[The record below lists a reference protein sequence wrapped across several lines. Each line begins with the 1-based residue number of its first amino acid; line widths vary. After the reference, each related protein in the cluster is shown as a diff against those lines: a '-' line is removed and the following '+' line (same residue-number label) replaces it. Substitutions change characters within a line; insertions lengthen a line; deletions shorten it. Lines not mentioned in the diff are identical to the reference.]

1 MKDTST
7 IRAGLFVMIA
17 LGVLV
22 IGSLW
27 VAGFH
32 PGGAEKASYE
42 VLMKSSG
49 GLRQGDPVRVA
60 GMEVGRVQ
68 AVDLRPGV
76 EWPVLFRIGL
86 DAKILI
92 TEVAAARLTTDGL
105 LGNPYLEIDPG
116 PADEPP
122 LAPGTPIVGL
132 EVVSTAD
139 AMSGIGQLSDRAG
152 VALDE
157 VTILLQSLSARTGP
171 LLERFELLMSDQNLA
186 SISESLTAMRD
197 TMQEAG
203 PRLTSLMTRLDELAI
218 ELETGVAGIPDLTDD
233 LQGLVGDLRTALGP
247 DGERL
252 SSLLDS
258 AGDSVSSMEMN
269 KGELEAMVRDLRLA
283 TANLKAF
290 TESIKERPS
299 ALVRKS
305 KGPDRKPGEGVDR

>member
-7 IRAGLFVMIA
+7 IRAGLFLIIA
-17 LGVLV
+17 LGLFVV
-22 IGSLW
+22 GSLW
-27 VAGFH
+27 VAGLH
-32 PGGAEKASYE
+32 PGGAERVSYE

-49 GLRQGDPVRVA
+49 GVRQGDPVRVA

-68 AVDLRPGV
+68 EVDLRPGV

-86 DAKILI
+86 DATIPV
-92 TEVAAARLTTDGL
+92 TEAASARLTTDGL
-105 LGNPYLEIDPG
+105 LGSPYLEIDPG
-116 PADEPP
+116 QAGEPP
-122 LAPGTPIVGL
+122 LPADTPIPGL

-139 AMSGIGQLSDRAG
+139 AMSGIGELSDRAG

-157 VTILLQSLSARTGP
+157 VTVLLQSLSARTGP
-171 LLERFELLMSDQNLA
+171 LLERFEMLMSDQNLA

-203 PRLTSLMTRLDELAI
+203 PRLTSLMTRLDELAL
-218 ELETGVAGIPDLTDD
+218 ELESGVAGIPDLTAD

-247 DGERL
+247 EGERL

-269 KGELEAMVRDLRLA
+269 QGELEAMVRDLRLA

-299 ALVRKS
+299 ALVRGN

>member
-7 IRAGLFVMIA
+7 IRAGLFLILA
-17 LGVLV
+17 LAILV

-32 PGGAEKASYE
+32 PGGAEKAAYE
-42 VLMKSSG
+42 VLMKGSG
-49 GLRQGDPVRVA
+49 GVRQGDPVRIA
-60 GMEVGRVQ
+60 GMDVGRVQ
-68 AVDLRPGV
+68 GIELRPGV
-76 EWPVLFRIGL
+76 EWPVVFRIGL
-86 DAKILI
+86 DAQILI
-92 TEVAAARLTTDGL
+92 TDAASARLTADGL
-105 LGNPYLEIDPG
+105 LGSPYLEIDPG
-116 PADEPP
+116 PAGEPALP
-122 LAPGTPIVGL
+122 PGTPIAGV
-132 EVVSTAD
+132 ESASAVD
-139 AMSGIGQLSDRAG
+139 AMSGLGELSDRAG

-157 VTILLQSLSARTGP
+157 VAVLLQSLSARTGP
-171 LLERFELLMSDQNLA
+171 LLERFEMLLSDDNLA

-203 PRLTSLMTRLDELAI
+203 PRLTSLMTRLDELSVG
-218 ELETGVAGIPDLTDD
+218 LETGVAGIPDLTGD

-247 DGERL
+247 GGERL

-299 ALVRKS
+299 ALVRRS

>member
-7 IRAGLFVMIA
+7 IRAGLFLIIA
-17 LGVLV
+17 LAIFV

-27 VAGFH
+27 VAGLH
-32 PGGAEKASYE
+32 PGGVERVSYE

-49 GLRQGDPVRVA
+49 GVRQGDPVRVA

-68 AVDLRPGV
+68 RVDLRPGM

-86 DAKILI
+86 DGTILV
-92 TEVAAARLTTDGL
+92 TESASARLTTDGL
-105 LGNPYLEIDPG
+105 LGSPYLEVDPG
-116 PADEPP
+116 TAGEPP
-122 LAPGTPIVGL
+122 LPPDTPITGL

-157 VTILLQSLSARTGP
+157 VTVLLQSLSARTGP
-171 LLERFELLMSDQNLA
+171 LLERFEMLMSDQNLA

-203 PRLTSLMTRLDELAI
+203 PRLTSLMTRLDELSI
-218 ELETGVAGIPDLTDD
+218 ELETGVAGIPDLTGD

-247 DGERL
+247 EGERL
-252 SSLLDS
+252 SSLLES
-258 AGDSVSSMEMN
+258 AGDSMSSMEMN
-269 KGELEAMVRDLRLA
+269 QGELEAMVRDLRVA

-299 ALVRKS
+299 ALVRGN

>member
-7 IRAGLFVMIA
+7 IRAGLFVIIA

-32 PGGAEKASYE
+32 PGGTERATYE

-49 GLRQGDPVRVA
+49 GVRQGDPVRVA

-68 AVDLRPGV
+68 AVDLRAGV

-92 TEVAAARLTTDGL
+92 TEVASARLTTDGL

-139 AMSGIGQLSDRAG
+139 AMSSIGQLSDRAG

-186 SISESLTAMRD
+186 SIGESLTAMRD

-203 PRLTSLMTRLDELAI
+203 PRLTLLMTRLDELSV
-218 ELETGVAGIPDLTDD
+218 ELQSGVAGIPDLTAD

-247 DGERL
+247 EGERL

>member
-7 IRAGLFVMIA
+7 IRAGLFVIIA
-17 LGVLV
+17 LAILV
-22 IGSLW
+22 VGSLW

-32 PGGAEKASYE
+32 PGGNERTTYE

-49 GLRQGDPVRVA
+49 GVRQGDPVRVA
-60 GMEVGRVQ
+60 GVEVGRVQ
-68 AVDLRPGV
+68 DVDLRPGA

-86 DAKILI
+86 DANILI
-92 TEVAAARLTTDGL
+92 THAASARLTTDGL
-105 LGNPYLEIDPG
+105 LGSPYLEVDTG
-116 PADEPP
+116 PSGEPALP
-122 LAPGTPIVGL
+122 PDTPIEGL
-132 EVVSTAD
+132 EMVSTAD
-139 AMSGIGQLSDRAG
+139 AMSGFGELSDRAG

-157 VTILLQSLSARTGP
+157 MTVLLQSLSASTGP

-203 PRLTSLMTRLDELAI
+203 PRLSSLMTRLDDLSA
-218 ELETGVAGIPDLTDD
+218 ELETGVAGIPDLTSD
-233 LQGLVGDLRTALGP
+233 LQGLVGNLRTALGP
-247 DGERL
+247 DGNRL

-269 KGELEAMVRDLRLA
+269 QGELEAMVRDLRLA

-299 ALVRKS
+299 ALVRNS

>member
-7 IRAGLFVMIA
+7 IRAGLFLIIA
-17 LGVLV
+17 LGLFV

-27 VAGFH
+27 VAGLH
-32 PGGAEKASYE
+32 PGGTERVSYE
-42 VLMKSSG
+42 VLMQSSG
-49 GLRQGDPVRVA
+49 GVRQGDPVRVA

-68 AVDLRPGV
+68 GVDLRPGV

-86 DAKILI
+86 DASILV
-92 TEVAAARLTTDGL
+92 TEAASARLTTDGL
-105 LGNPYLEIDPG
+105 LGSPYLEIDPG
-116 PADEPP
+116 PVGAPP
-122 LAPGTPIVGL
+122 LPPDTPIRGL

-157 VTILLQSLSARTGP
+157 VTVLLQSLSARTGP

-218 ELETGVAGIPDLTDD
+218 QLETGVAGIPDLTAD

-258 AGDSVSSMEMN
+258 AGDSMNSMQMN
-269 KGELEAMVRDLRLA
+269 KGELDAMVRDLRLA

-299 ALVRKS
+299 ALVRGS

>member
-7 IRAGLFVMIA
+7 IRAGLFLILA

-32 PGGAEKASYE
+32 PGGAEKAAYE
-42 VLMKSSG
+42 VLMKASG
-49 GLRQGDPVRVA
+49 GVRQGDPVRVA
-60 GMEVGRVQ
+60 GMDVGRVQ
-68 AVDLRPGV
+68 GIELRPGV

-86 DAKILI
+86 DAQILI
-92 TEVAAARLTTDGL
+92 TDAASARLTTDGL
-105 LGNPYLEIDPG
+105 LGSPYLEIDPG
-116 PADEPP
+116 PA
-122 LAPGTPIVGL
+122 
-132 EVVSTAD
+132 
-139 AMSGIGQLSDRAG
+139 AMSGLGELSDRAG

-157 VTILLQSLSARTGP
+157 VTVLLQSLSERTGP
-171 LLERFELLMSDQNLA
+171 LLKRFEMLLSDENLA

-203 PRLTSLMTRLDELAI
+203 PRLTSLMTRLDDLAI
-218 ELETGVAGIPDLTDD
+218 ELEAGIAGLPDLTAD
-233 LQGLVGDLRTALGP
+233 LQGLVEDLRTALGP

-252 SSLLDS
+252 ASLLDS
-258 AGDSVSSMEMN
+258 AGASVSSMEMN

-299 ALVRKS
+299 ALIRKS
-305 KGPDRKPGEGVDR
+305 RAPDRKPGEGVDR

>member
-7 IRAGLFVMIA
+7 IRAGLFLIIA
-17 LGVLV
+17 LGLFV

-27 VAGFH
+27 VAGLH
-32 PGGAEKASYE
+32 PGGTERVSYE
-42 VLMKSSG
+42 VLMQSSG
-49 GLRQGDPVRVA
+49 GVRQGDPVRVA

-68 AVDLRPGV
+68 GVDLRPGV

-86 DAKILI
+86 DASILV
-92 TEVAAARLTTDGL
+92 TEAASARLTTDGL
-105 LGNPYLEIDPG
+105 LGSPYLEIDPG
-116 PADEPP
+116 PVGASPLPAD
-122 LAPGTPIVGL
+122 TPIRGL

-157 VTILLQSLSARTGP
+157 VTVLLQSLSARTGP
-171 LLERFELLMSDQNLA
+171 LLERFEMLMSDQNLA

-218 ELETGVAGIPDLTDD
+218 QLETGVAGIPDLTAD

-258 AGDSVSSMEMN
+258 AGDSMSSMQMN
-269 KGELEAMVRDLRLA
+269 KGELDAMVRDLRLA

-299 ALVRKS
+299 ALVRGN

>member
-7 IRAGLFVMIA
+7 IRAGLFLILA
-17 LGVLV
+17 LAIFI

-27 VAGFH
+27 VAGIH
-32 PGGAEKASYE
+32 PGGSERVSYE

-49 GLRQGDPVRVA
+49 GVRQGDPVRIA

-86 DAKILI
+86 DATIPV
-92 TEVAAARLTTDGL
+92 TAASSARLTTDGL
-105 LGNPYLEIDPG
+105 LGSPYLEVDPG
-116 PADEPP
+116 PAGGPP
-122 LAPGTPIVGL
+122 LPPDTPIIGL

-139 AMSGIGQLSDRAG
+139 AMSGIGELSDRAG

-157 VTILLQSLSARTGP
+157 VTALLQSLSARTGP
-171 LLERFELLMSDQNLA
+171 LLERFEMLLSDQNLA
-186 SISESLTAMRD
+186 SISESLAAMRD
-197 TMQEAG
+197 TMREAG

-218 ELETGVAGIPDLTDD
+218 ELETGVAGIPDLTAD

-258 AGDSVSSMEMN
+258 AGDSMSSMEMN
-269 KGELEAMVRDLRLA
+269 QGELDAMVRDLRLA

-299 ALVRKS
+299 ALVRGH

>member
-7 IRAGLFVMIA
+7 IRAGLFLILA
-17 LGVLV
+17 LAILV

-32 PGGAEKASYE
+32 PGGAEKATYE
-42 VLMKSSG
+42 VLMKGSG
-49 GLRQGDPVRVA
+49 GVRQGDPVRVA

-68 AVDLRPGV
+68 GIELRPGV
-76 EWPVLFRIGL
+76 EWPVVFRIGL
-86 DAKILI
+86 DAQILI
-92 TEVAAARLTTDGL
+92 TDAASARLTTDGL
-105 LGNPYLEIDPG
+105 LGSPYLELDPG
-116 PADEPP
+116 PAGEAALP
-122 LAPGTPIVGL
+122 PGTPIVGV
-132 EVVSTAD
+132 ESASAAD
-139 AMSGIGQLSDRAG
+139 AMSGLGELSDRAG

-157 VTILLQSLSARTGP
+157 MTLLLQSLSTRTGP
-171 LLERFELLMSDQNLA
+171 LLERFEMLLSDDNLA

-203 PRLTSLMTRLDELAI
+203 PRLTSLMTRLDDLAI
-218 ELETGVAGIPDLTDD
+218 ELEAGVAGLPDLTAD

-252 SSLLDS
+252 ASLLDS
-258 AGDSVSSMEMN
+258 AGASVSSMEMN

-283 TANLKAF
+283 TANLKTF

-299 ALVRKS
+299 ALIRKS
-305 KGPDRKPGEGVDR
+305 RAPDRKPGEGVDR

>member
-7 IRAGLFVMIA
+7 LRAGLFVIVA
-17 LGVLV
+17 LTILV

-27 VAGFH
+27 VAGFD
-32 PGGAEKASYE
+32 PVGTERQTYE
-42 VLMKSSG
+42 VLMTSSG
-49 GLRQGDPVRVA
+49 GVRRSDPVRVA

-68 AVDLRPGV
+68 NVDLRPGL
-76 EWPVLFRIGL
+76 EWPVRFRIGL
-86 DAKILI
+86 DAEILV
-92 TEVAAARLTTDGL
+92 TDQASARLTSDGL
-105 LGNPYLEIDPG
+105 LGSLYLEIDPG
-116 PADEPP
+116 PAGAPP
-122 LAPGTPIVGL
+122 LPPDTPIVGVEL
-132 EVVSTAD
+132 VNTAD
-139 AMSGIGQLSDRAG
+139 AMGGIGELSNRAG

-157 VTILLQSLSARTGP
+157 VTVLLQSLSARTGP

-186 SISESLTAMRD
+186 SISESLSAMRD

-203 PRLTSLMTRLDELAI
+203 PRMTSLMTRLDELAI
-218 ELETGVAGIPDLTDD
+218 ELESGVSGLPDLTAD

-247 DGERL
+247 EGQRL

-269 KGELEAMVRDLRLA
+269 QGELEAMVRDLRLA

-299 ALVRKS
+299 ALVRGS
-305 KGPDRKPGEGVDR
+305 KGPDRKPGQGVDR

>member
-7 IRAGLFVMIA
+7 IRAGLFLIIA
-17 LGVLV
+17 LGLFV

-27 VAGFH
+27 VAGIH
-32 PGGAEKASYE
+32 PGGSERVSYE

-49 GLRQGDPVRVA
+49 GVRQGDPVRIA
-60 GMEVGRVQ
+60 GLEVGRVQ
-68 AVDLRPGV
+68 AVDLRSGV

-86 DAKILI
+86 DATIPV
-92 TEVAAARLTTDGL
+92 TAAASARLTTDGL
-105 LGNPYLEIDPG
+105 LGSPYLEVDPG
-116 PADEPP
+116 PAGGPP
-122 LAPGTPIVGL
+122 LSPDTPIIGL

-157 VTILLQSLSARTGP
+157 VTVLLQSLSARTGP

-218 ELETGVAGIPDLTDD
+218 ELETGVAGIPDLTGD

-258 AGDSVSSMEMN
+258 AGDSMSSMQMN
-269 KGELEAMVRDLRLA
+269 KGELDAMVRDLRLA

-299 ALVRKS
+299 AIVRGS
-305 KGPDRKPGEGVDR
+305 KGPDRKPGEGVNR

>member
-7 IRAGLFVMIA
+7 IRAGLFLIIA
-17 LGVLV
+17 LGVFV
-22 IGSLW
+22 VGSLW
-27 VAGFH
+27 VAGLH
-32 PGGAEKASYE
+32 PGGTERASYE

-49 GLRQGDPVRVA
+49 GVRQGDPVRVA

-68 AVDLRPGV
+68 EVDLRPGV

-86 DAKILI
+86 DATIPV
-92 TEVAAARLTTDGL
+92 TEAASARLTTDGL
-105 LGNPYLEIDPG
+105 LGSPYLEIDPG
-116 PADEPP
+116 PAGEPP
-122 LAPGTPIVGL
+122 LPADTPIPGL

-157 VTILLQSLSARTGP
+157 VTVLLQSLSARTGP
-171 LLERFELLMSDQNLA
+171 LLERFEMLMSDQNLA

-218 ELETGVAGIPDLTDD
+218 ELEAGVAGIPDLTAD

-247 DGERL
+247 EGERM

-299 ALVRKS
+299 ALVRGN